1 MSILLRIWAGF
12 NSLNANY
19 DKKKSVKYK
28 CKNFKQAMYKVLK
41 LQKLE
46 ICTLIYLVFIFKVG
60 KEEKNVEETV

>member
-1 MSILLRIWAGF
+1 MFHCNI
-12 NSLNANY
+12 SLES
-19 DKKKSVKYK
+19 KLWVKSVKYK

-60 KEEKNVEETV
+60 KEEENVEETV